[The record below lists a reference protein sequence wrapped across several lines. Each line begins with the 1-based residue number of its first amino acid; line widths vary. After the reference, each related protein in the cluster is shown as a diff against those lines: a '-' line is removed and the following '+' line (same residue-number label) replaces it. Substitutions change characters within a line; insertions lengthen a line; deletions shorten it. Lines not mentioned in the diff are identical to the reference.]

1 MSEVKVRM
9 KKIREESLLTIRR
22 ILEIA
27 RNHFTEKGYANVA
40 LEEVVKEANLT
51 RGAIYHHFKN
61 KTGLFSAVFE
71 DVQKEIAEHIEK
83 EAMKSEDLW
92 QQLLDGCRAF
102 LMAASDMR
110 NHKVLLIDGPAVLGW
125 DTFRKM
131 DQKYS
136 MSLLKAQ
143 LQLMQEHKLIKSVSP
158 DSLTHCLSG
167 AMNEAV
173 LWIAEHPDQQQAI
186 NEVMETLESFLEGCK
201 SNRQ

>member
-9 KKIREESLLTIRR
+9 KKIREDSLLTIRR

-40 LEEVVKEANLT
+40 LEKVVKEANLT

>member
-9 KKIREESLLTIRR
+9 KKIREDSLLTIRR

-40 LEEVVKEANLT
+40 LEEMVKEANLT

-186 NEVMETLESFLEGCK
+186 NEVMETLESFLEGLK

>member
-9 KKIREESLLTIRR
+9 KKIREDSLLTIRR